1 VAFAVEDNGIGIPAR
16 ELKRIFRRFYQV
28 DRRRSRATGGV
39 GLGLS
44 IASVIVR
51 AHRGSVQVASRV
63 GEGSTFTV
71 TLPASTAA

>member
-1 VAFAVEDNGIGIPAR
+1 M
-16 ELKRIFRRFYQV
+16 
-28 DRRRSRATGGV
+28 
-39 GLGLS
+39 S
-44 IASVIVR
+44 IASWIVR